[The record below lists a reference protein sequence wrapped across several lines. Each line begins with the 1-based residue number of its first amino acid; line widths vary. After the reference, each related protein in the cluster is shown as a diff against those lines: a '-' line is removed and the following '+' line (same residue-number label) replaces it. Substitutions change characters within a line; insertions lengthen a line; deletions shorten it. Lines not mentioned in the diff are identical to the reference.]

1 MHRIASNNLNGKS
14 LKLFSVLGYIKVT
27 KLNAFA
33 LKNNNMI
40 VWGIGSVNWKIK
52 SNLWFNLPSDKK

>member
-1 MHRIASNNLNGKS
+1 MHRIVSNNLNGKS

-40 VWGIGSVNWKIK
+40 V
-52 SNLWFNLPSDKK
+52 

>member
-40 VWGIGSVNWKIK
+40 V
-52 SNLWFNLPSDKK
+52 